1 MITRRVRLAGRES
14 WGRDRGWL
22 ARLAMAPLFVA
33 ALVPGAAFADTL
45 DQALAKAYSNNP
57 TLLAERARLRAID
70 EAVPQALSNWRPTV
84 TLTGE
89 VGVTRTDSA
98 TATPHV
104 LTTEPTTAEITVTQP
119 LYRGGRTTA
128 ETARA
133 ENEVRAARA
142 RLSSVEQGVLLS
154 ATRAYVNVFRDQAVV
169 ELNIK
174 NEQRVRRQLQAT
186 RDRFRVGEVTRTD
199 VSQAEARLARATAD
213 RVQAEGNLISS
224 RAIYRNVIGDAP
236 SELVSPPLKNLPASE
251 TVAQQLAGGANPDV
265 IAAEFDEKAARDDI
279 KVIHGELL
287 PELNV
292 KGTFSAADEAS
303 SATSSRNRGEIMA
316 ELTIPLYQAGEVY
329 SRLREAKEVA
339 SRRRQQAHEARR
351 NAIEA
356 AARAWESLSTA
367 RARVRAF
374 QEEVRANEIALNGV
388 ETEALVGTR
397 IVLDILDAEQELLD
411 AQVNLVRS
419 QRDEIVAGHELKVA
433 VGRLT
438 AVHLGLPVKIYDFEG
453 NYRSVRDKWF
463 GAPKGGD

>member
-1 MITRRVRLAGRES
+1 
-14 WGRDRGWL
+14 
-22 ARLAMAPLFVA
+22 MAPLLVA
-33 ALVPGAAFADTL
+33 ALAPGVAFADTL
-45 DQALAKAYSNNP
+45 DQALAKAYNSNP
-57 TLLAERARLRAID
+57 RLLAERARLRAID

-84 TLTGE
+84 TLTAEAGI
-89 VGVTRTDSA
+89 TRTDSA
-98 TATPHV
+98 TTTPHV
-104 LTTEPTTAEITVTQP
+104 RTTEPTTADITVTQP

-154 ATRAYVNVFRDQAVV
+154 GTRAYVDVFRDLAVV

-174 NEQRVRRQLQAT
+174 NVQRVRRQLQAT
-186 RDRFRVGEVTRTD
+186 GDRFRVGEVTRTD

-224 RAIYRNVIGDAP
+224 RAIYRNIIGEAP
-236 SELVSPPLKNLPASE
+236 GELAQPTLKDLPASE
-251 TVAQQLAGGANPDV
+251 TEAQELAGGANPDV

-292 KGTFSAADEAS
+292 KGTLSASDEAS
-303 SATSSRNRGEIMA
+303 SPTSSRNRGEIMA
-316 ELTIPLYQAGEVY
+316 ELTIPLYQAGDVY
-329 SRLREAKEVA
+329 SRLRETKEVA
-339 SRRRQQAHEARR
+339 SQRRQQVHEARR

-374 QEEVRANEIALNGV
+374 QEEVRANEIALIGV

-411 AQVNLVRS
+411 AEVNLVRS
-419 QRDEIVAGHELKVA
+419 QRDEIIAGHELKLA

-453 NYRSVRDKWF
+453 NYRSVRDRWF
-463 GAPKGGD
+463 GAPKGSD

>member
-1 MITRRVRLAGRES
+1 MITRRVRLRGREP
-14 WGRDRGWL
+14 WGRCRGWL
-22 ARLAMAPLFVA
+22 ARLAMAPLLVA
-33 ALVPGAAFADTL
+33 ALAPGVAFADTL
-45 DQALAKAYSNNP
+45 DQALAKAYNSNP
-57 TLLAERARLRAID
+57 RLLAERARLRAID

-84 TLTGE
+84 TLTAEAGI
-89 VGVTRTDSA
+89 TRTDSA
-98 TATPHV
+98 TTTPHV
-104 LTTEPTTAEITVTQP
+104 RTTEPTTADITVTQP

-154 ATRAYVNVFRDQAVV
+154 GTRAYVDVFRDLAVV

-174 NEQRVRRQLQAT
+174 NVQRVRRQLQAT
-186 RDRFRVGEVTRTD
+186 GDRFRVGEVTRTD

-224 RAIYRNVIGDAP
+224 RAIYRNIIGEAP
-236 SELVSPPLKNLPASE
+236 GELAQPTLKDLPASE
-251 TVAQQLAGGANPDV
+251 TEAQELAGGANPDV

-292 KGTFSAADEAS
+292 KGTLSASDEAS
-303 SATSSRNRGEIMA
+303 SPTSSRNRGEIMA
-316 ELTIPLYQAGEVY
+316 ELTIPLYQAGDVY
-329 SRLREAKEVA
+329 SRLRETKEVA
-339 SRRRQQAHEARR
+339 SQRRQQVHEARR

-374 QEEVRANEIALNGV
+374 QEEVRANEIALIGV

-411 AQVNLVRS
+411 AEVNLVRS
-419 QRDEIVAGHELKVA
+419 QRDEIIAGHELKLA

-453 NYRSVRDKWF
+453 NYRSVRDRWF
-463 GAPKGGD
+463 GAPKGSD

>member
-1 MITRRVRLAGRES
+1 
-14 WGRDRGWL
+14 
-22 ARLAMAPLFVA
+22 
-33 ALVPGAAFADTL
+33 
-45 DQALAKAYSNNP
+45 
-57 TLLAERARLRAID
+57 
-70 EAVPQALSNWRPTV
+70 VPQALSNWRPTV

-89 VGVTRTDSA
+89 AGVTRTDSA
-98 TATPHV
+98 TTAPHV
-104 LTTEPTTAEITVTQP
+104 QTTEPTTAEIIVTQP
-119 LYRGGRTTA
+119 LYRGGRTIA

-154 ATRAYVNVFRDQAVV
+154 GTRAYVDAFRDQAVV

-174 NEQRVRRQLQAT
+174 NVQRVRRQLQAT

-224 RAIYRNVIGDAP
+224 RAIYRNIIGEAP
-236 SELVSPPLKNLPASE
+236 GGLVPPTLKDLPASE
-251 TVAQQLAGGANPDV
+251 TEARQLAGGGNPGV

-279 KVIHGELL
+279 KIIHGELL

-292 KGTFSAADEAS
+292 KGTLSAADETS
-303 SATSSRNRGEIMA
+303 SASSSRNRGEIMA
-316 ELTIPLYQAGEVY
+316 ELTVPLYQAGEVY

-339 SRRRQQAHEARR
+339 SRRRQQAQEARR

-374 QEEVRANEIALNGV
+374 REEVRANEIALTGV

-419 QRDEIVAGHELKVA
+419 QRDEIVAGHELKLA

-463 GAPKGGD
+463 GAPKGSD

>member
-1 MITRRVRLAGRES
+1 MITRRVRLRGREP
-14 WGRDRGWL
+14 WGRCRGWL
-22 ARLAMAPLFVA
+22 ARLAMAPLLVA
-33 ALVPGAAFADTL
+33 ALAPGVAFADTL
-45 DQALAKAYSNNP
+45 DQALAKAYNNNP

-84 TLTGE
+84 TLTAEAGI
-89 VGVTRTDSA
+89 TRTDSA
-98 TATPHV
+98 TTTPHV
-104 LTTEPTTAEITVTQP
+104 RTTEPTTADITVTQP

-154 ATRAYVNVFRDQAVV
+154 GTRAYVDVLRDQAVV

-174 NEQRVRRQLQAT
+174 NVQRVRRQLQAT
-186 RDRFRVGEVTRTD
+186 GDRFRVGEVTRTD

-224 RAIYRNVIGDAP
+224 RAIYRNIIGEAP
-236 SELVSPPLKNLPASE
+236 GELAQPTLKDLPASE
-251 TVAQQLAGGANPDV
+251 TEAQELAGGANPDV

-292 KGTFSAADEAS
+292 KGTLSASDEAS
-303 SATSSRNRGEIMA
+303 SPTSSRNRGEIMA
-316 ELTIPLYQAGEVY
+316 ELTIPLYQAGDVY
-329 SRLREAKEVA
+329 SRLRETKEVA
-339 SRRRQQAHEARR
+339 SQRRQQVHEARR

-374 QEEVRANEIALNGV
+374 QEEVRANEIALIGV

-411 AQVNLVRS
+411 AEVNLVRS
-419 QRDEIVAGHELKVA
+419 QRDEIIAGHELKLA

-453 NYRSVRDKWF
+453 NYRSVRDRWF
-463 GAPKGGD
+463 GAPKGSD